1 MRRRIGMLLLCVCL
15 FGVFGCTEDPMENV
29 EMDDYDG
36 NFATQSTI
44 LQKGA
49 ETEQG
54 IYWDYGGLIL
64 YMDKDSQAV
73 TVLCSKP
80 NCTHLNE
87 DCDGRIGDTVSS
99 LASLQE
105 YAGKIYIYKVN
116 VDKEPELA
124 RDFGIQSIPTI
135 WFVPMKGEPQVN
147 MGALSKEQL
156 KGYIDKVLLKQ

>member
-1 MRRRIGMLLLCVCL
+1 MKKSILIPFLFMGLLAFASCK
-15 FGVFGCTEDPMENV
+15 GTSENKSTT
-29 EMDDYDG
+29 
-36 NFATQSTI
+36 AT
-44 LQKGA
+44 
-49 ETEQG
+49 
-54 IYWDYGGLIL
+54 
-64 YMDKDSQAV
+64 
-73 TVLCSKP
+73 
-80 NCTHLNE
+80 
-87 DCDGRIGDTVSS
+87 DTVQAEKPQSGTIHLTRAEFLKKPAIVDFYADWCGPCKMVAPILEELS
-99 LASLQE
+99 KE